1 MSHVDPVR
9 VGRFEVD
16 VVCEGFAPLPLDDEC
31 PGRPVDWAEERGL
44 HPWAFHGSDAWAWH
58 VHAFVVRGPS
68 GTVVVDSGVGAF
80 GPWRPWVVSHPAAWR
95 GVDTADVG
103 HLVLTHLHADHAGG
117 AVVDGEPRFPN
128 ALVHVHPGDWA
139 AFAGA
144 EEGDYVAREPLEAL
158 VRAGTLQL
166 DGGDRE
172 VAPGI
177 WLRHSP
183 GHTPGHRSV
192 VVRDGGETLLI
203 TGDLLHLPIQAGH
216 PSWPSSHDDDPRL
229 GAASR
234 MVLLFRARTSGWRVA
249 VNHFAAPFGRVEP
262 EGWST

>member
-9 VGRFEVD
+9 VGRFEVA
-16 VVCEGFAPLPLDDEC
+16 VVCEGFSPLPLDDEC
-31 PGRPVDWAEERGL
+31 PGLPVDWAEERGL
-44 HPWAFHGSDAWAWH
+44 HPWAFRGSDAWAWH

-80 GPWRPWVVSHPAAWR
+80 GPWRPWAVNHPAAWT

-128 ALVHVHPGDWA
+128 ALVHVHPGDWT

-144 EEGDYVAREPLEAL
+144 EEGDYVARGPLEAL
-158 VRAGTLQL
+158 VRAGNLQL

-172 VAPGI
+172 VVPGI

-234 MVLLFRARTSGWRVA
+234 MVLLVRARNSGWRVA
-249 VNHFAAPFGRVEP
+249 VNHFAVPFGRVEP